1 MRLENFKASFL
12 EIQKLKKDS
21 TVLHEVGINHL
32 ADLTKEEYRKLLGY
46 KSQNPEQRIIV
57 NENVKAIPIDWV

>member
-12 EIQKLKKDS
+12 EIQKLKNDP

-46 KSQNPEQRIIV
+46 KSQNPEKRIWV
-57 NENVKAIPIDWV
+57 NENIKATPIDWV